1 MWLPPSKDRALIH
14 LVNCWQGSK
23 VGSWEKISKH
33 LTPKFLVTFD
43 LGNIYPP
50 RTLNFN
56 FFKHKSNLQYIWT
69 KCYFADSY
77 LSLLGNI
84 LKLGCF
90 ASFGCH
96 SNALRIRMYIM
107 YKLHYTCTLF
117 LLISKR
123 GIVWQLNHFFQQIM
137 I

>member
-14 LVNCWQGSK
+14 LVNCWQCSK

-43 LGNIYPP
+43 LGNSYPS
-50 RTLNFN
+50 TTFN
-56 FFKHKSNLQYIWT
+56 YFFFKYKSNLQYIWT

-84 LKLGCF
+84 LNLGVLPVLV
-90 ASFGCH
+90 ATAMH
-96 SNALRIRMYIM
+96 KDAHYIM

-123 GIVWQLNHFFQQIM
+123 GIIWQLNHFFQQIM